1 MFLLFLIGLGTA
13 HVNAQVRIGGNS
25 APQGAAVLDLN
36 ADNTAT
42 PAANKGALALP
53 RIRLDSTT
61 AKLNGTTPIT
71 GMLVYNTNTTL
82 GAGIYFWS
90 GTAWVKAN
98 LPAASPS
105 DSGNI
110 LVSNGLNW
118 VSSGHV
124 LTNIVQPDT
133 ITYTFKHDTIFWTKT
148 VDTTLTVRKPLA
160 RNSIG
165 RFVFPGFS
173 WTYRCSSNLPFNFT
187 SSEGNLYI
195 RNANDDRIPELQSF
209 RLVCYRP
216 SL

>member
-13 HVNAQVRIGGNS
+13 NVNAQVRIGGNA

-53 RIRLDSTT
+53 RVRLDSTT

-90 GTAWVKAN
+90 GTAWVKTS
-98 LPAASPS
+98 LPVTSVS
-105 DSGNI
+105 DSGKF
-110 LVSNGLNW
+110 LMSNG
-118 VSSGHV
+118 SSYV
-124 LTNIVQPDT
+124 LASPQAGTFTDT
-133 ITYTFKHDTIFWTKT
+133 AILTSRNMGAVTWSKVLDTTFVFTFKRNTNTYIQADGI
-148 VDTTLTVRKPLA
+148 TLSDFCLEPYNNLVLIKAGPSRLFFLNVFGFAGT
-160 RNSIG
+160 SIHA
-165 RFVFPGFS
+165 VK
-173 WTYRCSSNLPFNFT
+173 
-187 SSEGNLYI
+187 
-195 RNANDDRIPELQSF
+195 
-209 RLVCYRP
+209 CYRP